1 MEDVF
6 KVLKVGFRFRTTAP
20 VPVDELVPVPPLA
33 TGRVPMPSVYTPAL
47 VMGDGP
53 PTVMKALLE
62 VRPTEVTVPPPTPPP
77 GGVAQNKVPPPL
89 V

>member
-1 MEDVF
+1 MAV
-6 KVLKVGFRFRTTAP
+6 V
-20 VPVDELVPVPPLA
+20 VPVPPFK
-33 TGRVPMPSVYTPAL
+33 TGRVPMSRVYTPAL
-47 VMGDGP
+47 VMGDVP

-62 VRPTEVTVPPPTPPP
+62 VSPTEVTVPPPTPPP